1 MKHSKVGFT
10 CSTFD
15 LLHPG
20 HILMLKD
27 CKNHCDY
34 LIVGLQ
40 IDPTIDRKNK
50 NKPIQ
55 TLEERHI
62 MINSIKYVDE
72 VKIYS
77 TEEDLIKLIKDINP
91 NIRIIGSD
99 WKNKKN
105 EITGFNLV
113 PIYFHNRDH
122 NYSTTNL
129 RKRIKKHII

>member
-1 MKHSKVGFT
+1 MKRSKIGFT

-15 LLHPG
+15 ILHPG

-40 IDPTIDRKNK
+40 IDPTIDRPTSK

-55 TLEERHI
+55 TLEERFL

-72 VKIYS
+72 VRVYS
-77 TEEDLIKLIKDINP
+77 TEEDLIKLIKNITPD
-91 NIRIIGSD
+91 IRIIGSD
-99 WKNKKN
+99 WENLKDK
-105 EITGFNLV
+105 ITGFDLS
-113 PIYFHNRDH
+113 PIYFHNRNH

-129 RKRIKKHII
+129 RKRIKNAS

>member
-1 MKHSKVGFT
+1 MKKSKVGFT

-40 IDPTIDRKNK
+40 KDPTIDRPTSK

-55 TLEERHI
+55 TLEERLL
-62 MINSIKYVDE
+62 MISSIKYIDE
-72 VKIYS
+72 VRIYS
-77 TEEDLIKLIKDINP
+77 TEKDLIKLIKDINP
-91 NIRIIGSD
+91 DIRIIGSD
-99 WKNKKN
+99 WKNKK
-105 EITGFNLV
+105 ITGFDLS
-113 PIYFHNRDH
+113 PIYFHDRNH

-129 RKRIKKHII
+129 REKIKNAS